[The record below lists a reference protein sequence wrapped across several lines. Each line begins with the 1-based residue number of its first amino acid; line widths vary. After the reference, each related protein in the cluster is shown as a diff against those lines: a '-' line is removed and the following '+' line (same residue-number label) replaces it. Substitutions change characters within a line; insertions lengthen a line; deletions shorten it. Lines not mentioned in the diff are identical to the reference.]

1 METPVGAKKTSSSL
15 RPEEEKLCVLYRG
28 ADGKIVHTHRVTTL
42 PGGRRLNDAEVERRA
57 RELAARRHPDRHLA
71 QRELKA
77 LHVNPEDFQHG
88 VRYRV
93 DLEAGKLVSA
103 SEFAGG
109 RNSD

>member
-1 METPVGAKKTSSSL
+1 LRNSQLSGRFRDSTSPKFDSN
-15 RPEEEKLCVLYRG
+15 
-28 ADGKIVHTHRVTTL
+28 HTTHQ
-42 PGGRRLNDAEVERRA
+42 A

-88 VRYRV
+88 FRYRV

-103 SEFAGG
+103 SEFASG